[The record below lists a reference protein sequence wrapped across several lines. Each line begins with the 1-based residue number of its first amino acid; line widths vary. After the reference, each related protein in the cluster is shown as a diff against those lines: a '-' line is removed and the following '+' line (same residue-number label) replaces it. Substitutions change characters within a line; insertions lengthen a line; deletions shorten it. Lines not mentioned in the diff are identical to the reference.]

1 MRKKVFILTLIS
13 LLFASFVFTSCK
25 KEDEPE
31 EPEMSID
38 ATKNYMKAPFTVNFT
53 NTSVANGHEFQS
65 FEWDFDDG
73 ETSTEENPSHEF
85 TEPGLYMVDLLATDQ
100 AGDTFGTTKRITAYG
115 NITAWEPNYFT
126 IYNDALTNIEDT
138 ISIYFNV
145 RDSDGEIYDYT
156 TAGVFNIED
165 DVSSESDAIQFQIHD
180 YQLPLTSGSVT
191 LEIYEYDGGDVVN
204 PDTDELIWGHTVNT
218 SDVVP
223 INDEGPYLPDYNAG
237 GTEFNLTIDWIEE

>member
-1 MRKKVFILTLIS
+1 MRKKVFILILIS
-13 LLFASFVFTSCK
+13 LLFTSFIFTSCK
-25 KEDEPE
+25 KEDELE

-38 ATKNYMKAPFTVNFT
+38 ATKNYMKAPFTVDFT

-100 AGDTFGTTKRITAYG
+100 AGDKFGTTKRITAYG
-115 NITAWEPNYFT
+115 NITAWEPNHFT
-126 IYNDALTNIEDT
+126 IFDDALSNIEDT

-145 RDSDGEIYDYT
+145 RDSDGNIFDYT
-156 TAGVFNIED
+156 GSEIFVVED
-165 DVSSESDAIQFQIHD
+165 DVTSESNNIEFQIHD

-191 LEIYEYDGGDVVN
+191 LEIYKYEGGQTVD
-204 PDTDELIWGHTVNT
+204 PDSDELIWGHTVNT

-223 INDEGPYLPDYNAG
+223 INDEGPYLPNYKAS
-237 GTEFNLTIDWIEE
+237 GTEFNLTINWIEE